1 MTDSHQT
8 RQQERS
14 APMAEQ
20 GLPPSGQQFE
30 RKKQYRARGCRG
42 GAYRKGRTQRSA
54 SYNMRRDQ
62 ERRGQLDTSAHQEN
76 DPHRLNRHHTSYHH
90 NHHNHN
96 HHNRNHRNHHHHHHR
111 NQHYHGRRPHPSNFI
126 KKESSDHSHDAKSRT
141 LSILPSG
148 EDVQP
153 EGDEATCP
161 TDVDAVR
168 TATSDK
174 TDQLPDVQAPI
185 LPSSSSDSAA
195 SAPLPEPAVAPKS
208 AVIAPISKVA
218 KEHSIVTKQAVCNFS
233 FFALSPSS
241 FLTGKKA
248 QNGRSYF

>member
-1 MTDSHQT
+1 
-8 RQQERS
+8 
-14 APMAEQ
+14 MAEQ

-62 ERRGQLDTSAHQEN
+62 VRRGQLDASAHQEN

-96 HHNRNHRNHHHHHHR
+96 HHNHNHHNRNQRNHHPHHHR

-126 KKESSDHSHDAKSRT
+126 KKESSDHSHDPKSRT

-148 EDVQP
+148 ENVQP

-161 TDVDAVR
+161 TDDDVVR

-174 TDQLPDVQAPI
+174 ADPLPEVQAPI
-185 LPSSSSDSAA
+185 LPNISSDSAA
-195 SAPLPEPAVAPKS
+195 SAPLPEPAVVPKS